1 MDYSYHTLDVF
12 TDRPFSGNPLAV
24 FPEADG
30 LSTEQMQAIARELN
44 LSETVFVLPPT
55 TVEGTRKVRIFT
67 PGREVPF
74 AGHPTVGTA
83 FFLVASGAVEADG
96 DEVTVV
102 LEEQVGPVRVR
113 VRCSDGVPV
122 HAELTAAAPPREAP
136 IIWNRET
143 VGALVTLPE
152 EAVGMPGQPLGAVG
166 PDVAEDGRLTPAFAS
181 MGLAFLVLP
190 VASVMAAESARLDS
204 AVWSRLLNRDSD
216 SQMVYLVAPGGRG
229 EGVDFHVRMFGP
241 SVGVPEDAATG
252 SAAAALG
259 AYLGRRLPD
268 RDYAFTLEQGLEMG
282 RPSRISLGL
291 EVRDGIATR
300 VTVGGS
306 CVLMSSGSMRVG

>member
-1 MDYSYHTLDVF
+1 MDYTYHTLDVF

-24 FPEADG
+24 FPDAEG
-30 LSTEQMQAIARELN
+30 LTPEQMQAIARELN

-55 TVEGTRKVRIFT
+55 TPEGTRKVRIFT

-74 AGHPTVGTA
+74 AGHPTVGAA
-83 FFLVASGAVEADG
+83 FFLVASGAVEAAG

-102 LEEQVGPVRVR
+102 LEEQVGPVSVR
-113 VRCSDGVPV
+113 VRLENGTPV
-122 HAELTAAAPPREAP
+122 HAELTAAAPPRETP
-136 IIWNRET
+136 VIWDRET
-143 VGALVTLPE
+143 AGALISLPA
-152 EAVGMPGQPLGAVG
+152 EAVGMPAGPLGASEAEVS
-166 PDVAEDGRLTPAFAS
+166 EDGRLTPAFAS

-190 VASVMAAESARLDS
+190 VASLLAAESASLDTT
-204 AVWSRLLNRDSD
+204 VWSRLLNRDSD
-216 SQMVYLVAPGGRG
+216 SRMVYVVAPGGRG
-229 EGVDFHVRMFGP
+229 DGVDFHVRMFGP

-268 RDYAFTLEQGLEMG
+268 GEYSFAVEQGLEMG
-282 RPSRISLGL
+282 RPSRLSLGL
-291 EVRDGIATR
+291 HVREGEASR

-306 CVLMSSGSMRVG
+306 CVLMSSGTMRV